1 LGRVGSFAVDR
12 SQFPIVHVHID
23 GTLADDQWLE
33 FWVQLDTLLTGER
46 YGIVIDLRT
55 AAELSAS
62 QRAYVVKNWRENRAQ
77 AARVCLMAAVVIKSG
92 LWRGVFTAISWVTPP
107 PHPVVF
113 VSSIAEGDECVRM
126 KLEEAWVPL
135 GPQTQ

>member
-1 LGRVGSFAVDR
+1 MGSFGVDR

-33 FWVQLDTLLTGER
+33 FWVQLDALLAGER
-46 YGIVIDLRT
+46 YGIVVDLRT

-62 QRAYVVKNWRENRAQ
+62 QRAYVVKNWKANREL
-77 AARVCLMAAVVIKSG
+77 AARVCLIAAVVIKSS
-92 LWRGVFTAISWVTPP
+92 LWRGVFTAISWVTPA

-113 VSSIAEGDECVRM
+113 VLSLVEGDECVRK

-135 GPQTQ
+135 SPPSPR